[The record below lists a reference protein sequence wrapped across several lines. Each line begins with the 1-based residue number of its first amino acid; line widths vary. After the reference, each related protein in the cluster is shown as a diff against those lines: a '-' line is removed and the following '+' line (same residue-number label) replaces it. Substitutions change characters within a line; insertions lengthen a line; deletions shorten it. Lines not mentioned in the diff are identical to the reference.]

1 MLYSLLVDSIVDHC
15 IVSRALVWLWF
26 ELCSL
31 VTCSMLWSC
40 FKHLT
45 SLRVERCLVLLEA
58 IVKPPRTRLRYT
70 TSRTSPKSVAP
81 FPRWV
86 RYVDFSLS
94 LFGCLCMYMFLVIS
108 EWYTYFQMVMVQ
120 RISSTG
126 KTSNRQ
132 TEFFLVS
139 LIHDDTG
146 MYTSLHWIALC
157 FQSKRQ
163 SMINL
168 LGSLGIDTQKND
180 SHIDILPTSALRR
193 WNVCKFRTHDC
204 MTVPLL
210 LNASAQ
216 CKQTAIITCFQC
228 SSARAKVHN
237 IIFIVQNLK
246 PIAE

>member
-1 MLYSLLVDSIVDHC
+1 MSQVRWFQFVAFWVFVYVYVFGYIGVVYIFSIGYGSTDIVDRQN
-15 IVSRALVWLWF
+15 I
-26 ELCSL
+26 
-31 VTCSMLWSC
+31 
-40 FKHLT
+40 
-45 SLRVERCLVLLEA
+45 
-58 IVKPPRTRLRYT
+58 KPSDR
-70 TSRTSPKSVAP
+70 
-81 FPRWV
+81 
-86 RYVDFSLS
+86 
-94 LFGCLCMYMFLVIS
+94 
-108 EWYTYFQMVMVQ
+108 
-120 RISSTG
+120 
-126 KTSNRQ
+126 
-132 TEFFLVS
+132 FFLVS

-210 LNASAQ
+210 LNASTQ
-216 CKQTAIITCFQC
+216 CKQTAIITRFQC
-228 SSARAKVHN
+228 SSARAKVYN
-237 IIFIVQNLK
+237 IITIVQNLK